1 MHGSNFYPAIHAPPA
16 PASNHHA
23 DRAHVAL
30 AGRFEDASDEDEP
43 KPPASAPAPSLNEA
57 VDRELLPHDD
67 AFPIQEADESRVSTT
82 ASPSSSTCSEWCAQP
97 WGGFSKTPLSSAPVV
112 RFTSVPSAAT
122 SDTATLSPPTA
133 SGVAATT
140 SAAVFGCAIGA
151 SHVVMGGGAPFVATP
166 ARAVRACLRCNGD
179 TGGVQLRLLPVDAV
193 AEAAA
198 AAAIAG
204 AAAGDPRYHVVRCNA
219 TKRAGEGGSSG
230 GGAPTLPRPAPA
242 SVARSARC
250 FPRHSPAPAYLGN
263 SHPRSGLPSAC
274 RYQDD

>member
-1 MHGSNFYPAIHAPPA
+1 MEGCAWKG
-16 PASNHHA
+16 
-23 DRAHVAL
+23 
-30 AGRFEDASDEDEP
+30 GRFEDASDEDEPP

-112 RFTSVPSAAT
+112 IFTSVPSAAT

-133 SGVAATT
+133 SGVAA
-140 SAAVFGCAIGA
+140 I
-151 SHVVMGGGAPFVATP
+151 VMGGGAPFVATP

-219 TKRAGEGGSSG
+219 TKRAREGGSSG

-250 FPRHSPAPAYLGN
+250 FPRH
-263 SHPRSGLPSAC
+263 
-274 RYQDD
+274 